1 MGKMEDFIDKTR
13 KVQSECGTLSR
24 KKKKKVS
31 FKEECHVINGNPL
44 QYSCLENPRDGGASR
59 AAVQGVGESRT

>member
-1 MGKMEDFIDKTR
+1 MNVEHFHG
-13 KVQSECGTLSR
+13 